1 MSFDVDELLYL
12 AAFPTRAEILN
23 VVQKFDPICV
33 SRISE
38 VLSLTQNQTS
48 KHLTKMREAG
58 LVKADRTGRT
68 VYYRLAEEPCLRDFL
83 EWRRRYRQ

>member
-12 AAFPTRAEILN
+12 AAFPSRAEILN

-48 KHLTKMREAG
+48 KHLT
-58 LVKADRTGRT
+58 
-68 VYYRLAEEPCLRDFL
+68 
-83 EWRRRYRQ
+83 